1 MLRSSPRALYAAF
14 DRFPTRKGA
23 AIHIDRFARTLFS
36 AAGGG
41 LLYVLGG
48 EGLPPYQQEGNI
60 EIVRFSL
67 PVENYLSRALAFG
80 AHLEA
85 LLDEVGDN
93 LALCHFR
100 DPWAGIPIVSRPRR
114 YACVYEVNGLPSIEL
129 PQVYPDLDARTLDKI
144 RTDERLCWEAAD
156 RIVTPAATIA
166 GNLIRLGCPAEKIVT
181 IPNGADIRPRPP
193 RPSELPESYIL
204 YLGALQPW
212 QGFEVLL
219 RAFTRL
225 GDFPGL
231 RLVVC
236 VSHPTRAMVRYQRM
250 ADNLGLT
257 GRMLWRTA
265 LEEAEL
271 APIRAHALASV
282 APLRECARNL
292 SQGCAPLKILES
304 MADGVAV
311 VASNMPAVR
320 EIITDGHDGKLVAAD
335 RPAELARA
343 LRILIE
349 YPELRARLGGNA
361 RRTIEGRLTWDLSL
375 RRLRDEVYREL
386 LGKGDPA

>member
-1 MLRSSPRALYAAF
+1 LLRTSPRVLYAAF
-14 DRFPTRKGA
+14 DRFPSRKGA

-36 AAGGG
+36 VAGGG

-48 EGLPPYQQEGNI
+48 EGLPPYQQEGDI

-67 PVENYLSRALAFG
+67 PIENYLSRALAFG

-85 LLDEVGDN
+85 LLDESDQN

-100 DPWAGIPIVSRPRR
+100 DPWSGIPIVSRPRQ

-144 RTDERLCWEAAD
+144 RADERLCWEAAD
-156 RIVTPAATIA
+156 RVVTPAATIA
-166 GNLIRLGCPAEKIVT
+166 GNLIRLGCPVEKIVT
-181 IPNGADIRPRPP
+181 IPNGADLHPRPP
-193 RPSELPESYIL
+193 RPPELPESYIL

-219 RAFTRL
+219 RAFARL
-225 GDFPGL
+225 GDFPEL

-236 VSHPTRAMVRYQRM
+236 VSHATRAMARYQRM
-250 ADNLGLT
+250 AENLGLA
-257 GRMLWRTA
+257 GRMVWRTA

-271 APIRAHALASV
+271 APIRAHALVSV

-292 SQGCAPLKILES
+292 CQGCAPLKILES

-311 VASNMPAVR
+311 VSSNLPAVR

-349 YPELRARLGGNA
+349 YPEERARLGGNA
-361 RRTIEGRLTWDLSL
+361 RRTIERRLTWEQSL
-375 RRLRDEVYREL
+375 RRLRDEVYLGL
-386 LGKGDPA
+386 LGKAHPA